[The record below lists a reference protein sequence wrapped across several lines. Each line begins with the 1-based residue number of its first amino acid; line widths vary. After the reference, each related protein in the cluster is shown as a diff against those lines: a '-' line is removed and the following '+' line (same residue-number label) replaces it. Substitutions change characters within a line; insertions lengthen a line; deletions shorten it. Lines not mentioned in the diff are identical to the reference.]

1 MVTPRTPRHSTLR
14 STHSTPRPPLGGVER
29 GVECRELGLLLGIES
44 ECESDGFDIR
54 TQQLQQESTR
64 WT

>member
-1 MVTPRTPRHSTLR
+1 MITPRTPRHSTLR

-29 GVECRELGLLLGIES
+29 GVECRELGLFLCNES
-44 ECESDGFDIR
+44 ECESDDSDIR
-54 TQQLQQESTR
+54 TQQPQQESTT